1 MVLALPHD
9 SVVVV
14 LYVGP
19 ALLCTPELT
28 FSKGSV
34 FFRHVIPITTKSK
47 TLTKNNKTI
56 HAFPDPHFPLLPLSF
71 TLIESRLPPEIRRA
85 CFGLN
90 RFCICSFFSLDCVS
104 SSIHMAHSLTLLEYC
119 PLMRVS
125 WLLRPSYYS
134 KYSHFYPSFLHYF
147 SPSFSLSPFFPQSNI
162 LHISLICLLYS
173 QFLP

>member
-9 SVVVV
+9 SMVIV

-34 FFRHVIPITTKSK
+34 FFRHVMPITIKAK

-71 TLIESRLPPEIRRA
+71 TLIECSRNTPGMF
-85 CFGLN
+85 CLN
-90 RFCICSFFSLDCVS
+90 CFCICSFFSLDCVS
-104 SSIHMAHSLTLLEYC
+104 SSIHMAHSLTLLQFC
-119 PLMRVS
+119 LLVRMS

-134 KYSHFYPSFLHYF
+134 KYSRFYPSSLHYI
-147 SPSFSLSPFFPQSNI
+147 SPSFLLSPFFSQSNV